1 MSSTNITVGDALLIS
16 LVGFLIVFAAL
27 IILMFTIRLI
37 SAVARA
43 LEKKETPAAVPA
55 AAASAPVVTSAKPVV
70 PVGMVPAKGSLG
82 EIKLF
87 DTDEKTAAMLMAIV
101 ADELKA
107 PLNELRFVSIRTK

>member
-1 MSSTNITVGDALLIS
+1 MIITVGDALLIS
-16 LVGFLIVFAAL
+16 LVGFAIVFAAL

-37 SAVARA
+37 SATARM
-43 LEKKETPAAVPA
+43 LEKKETPVSSPVQVAAAAPAATPAKSAVPA
-55 AAASAPVVTSAKPVV
+55 
-70 PVGMVPAKGSLG
+70 GMVPAKGSLG
-82 EIKLF
+82 EMKLF